1 MKPTNKCELAC
12 LRNEVFPV
20 FWERSYRTHTQQDRN
35 PDAPYNA
42 SPRVSNFV
50 SLIHPK
56 MEFLS
61 ASSGTKA
68 IISAL
73 LPLPA
78 ASYMRKISHV
88 SWTYGAKTSLTWRN
102 TRQ

>member
-42 SPRVSNFV
+42 SPRVSKLCLLGPSQNGVFV
-50 SLIHPK
+50 CFFGDQGNHFRTATAPGS
-56 MEFLS
+56 FLH
-61 ASSGTKA
+61 A
-68 IISAL
+68 
-73 LPLPA
+73 
-78 ASYMRKISHV
+78 
-88 SWTYGAKTSLTWRN
+88 
-102 TRQ
+102 